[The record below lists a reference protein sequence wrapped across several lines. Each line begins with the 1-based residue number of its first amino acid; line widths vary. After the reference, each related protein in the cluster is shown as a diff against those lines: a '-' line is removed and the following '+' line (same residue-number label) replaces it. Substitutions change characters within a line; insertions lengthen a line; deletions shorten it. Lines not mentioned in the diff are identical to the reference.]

1 MTSGDKPRHTHTTA
15 VNNLQEC
22 IDIISA
28 GGDNPFKCDAIADID
43 GTTLQWN
50 HEHSPCLT
58 RGRPYGHWVLCR
70 GRRQSIDERL
80 RLMGI
85 PNDLVTYKGIPGVS
99 ERQMG
104 QMIGNGMSTNVLER
118 ILTRLVDAAGLPT
131 GPTSMNRNWESL
143 SAARA
148 SVHAMKT

>member
-1 MTSGDKPRHTHTTA
+1 
-15 VNNLQEC
+15 
-22 IDIISA
+22 
-28 GGDNPFKCDAIADID
+28 
-43 GTTLQWN
+43 
-50 HEHSPCLT
+50 
-58 RGRPYGHWVLCR
+58 
-70 GRRQSIDERL
+70 
-80 RLMGI
+80 MGI